1 MTDPTTSIASLVKRA
16 QAGDLDAYAHLVRRY
31 QNMAVGYARSILG
44 DFDLAEDAAQEAFI
58 QAHRDLSAL
67 RDPAKFGGWL
77 RTIVFKYCDRIIR
90 SRPAALSLDTAAD
103 HASTAASPFEAVAQN
118 QTRELI
124 RQIIQSLPENERVAT
139 VLYYIGDYSHKD
151 IAAFLD
157 VTANT
162 VKTRLFTARNRLR
175 ERMMDMVETNLTQ
188 QAPSRNDRVANAV
201 RMVTACKAGDTST
214 VKRLLAVDP
223 GLANMTSE
231 IGRFEPLH
239 YAARAGHTEIV
250 RMLLDAGADPAPFE
264 HMLRNHV
271 GSTTL
276 DIARMRGFTE
286 IVDLIE
292 RKRAG
297 DNVAGDGVRQIIASG
312 DLTRIAAMV
321 DADPATVNAV
331 DDDGNTPL
339 HRVAEKAAAST
350 ELVDKLLAAGANIDV
365 RNTLGFRP
373 VDLTLWRNHLWTNP
387 QNQRFALMRHFV
399 DRGADYNINL
409 ASAAGD
415 IDRVREL
422 LSGDSLPFREGQG
435 VGSSLANFHEPF
447 GRRPLSSAA
456 EFNHLDVVRLL
467 LDHGADPNAYESSVF
482 NSYPLIAAV
491 RHNNIDM
498 ARLLLDYGC
507 NANAFIDAGGTAL
520 SDALDRGYTEM
531 AALIEA
537 HGGKVWPQYW
547 PWKGNIEKVRE
558 MLAADPSCAQDVVSL
573 ANEDLPAEVST
584 AILDL
589 GFAAG
594 ADPKRVDA
602 WPLYRAIENPPL
614 LECYLKHGVDP
625 NTADREGKTTL
636 HGLGRFPVAEAC
648 RILIK
653 YGADID
659 ARDDVFQS
667 TPLGWAAM
675 FGNSEIA
682 KILLDAGAK
691 TNLPGDDPWSTPL
704 FWAQHRGYTQIA
716 ELLRSRG
723 AK

>member
-1 MTDPTTSIASLVKRA
+1 MTDPATSITPLVKRA
-16 QAGDLDAYAHLVRRY
+16 QAGDLDAYDQLVRRY

-58 QAHRDLSAL
+58 QAHRDLGAL
-67 RDPAKFGGWL
+67 REPAKFGGWL

-90 SRPAALSLDTAAD
+90 SRPVAMPLDTAA
-103 HASTAASPFEAVAQN
+103 HHPSTAASPFEAVAQN

-175 ERMMDMVETNLTQ
+175 ERMMDMVETNLTE

-201 RMVTACKAGDTST
+201 RMVTACKAGDAST

-231 IGRFEPLH
+231 IGRFQPLH
-239 YAARAGHTEIV
+239 YAARAGHTEVV
-250 RMLLDAGADPAPFE
+250 RLLLDAGADPAPFE
-264 HMLRNHV
+264 HMLRNHM

-292 RKRAG
+292 RKRSGGEQSA
-297 DNVAGDGVRQIIASG
+297 DDAVRQIIASG

-321 DADPATVNAV
+321 EADPATVNAV

-350 ELVDKLLAAGANIDV
+350 NLIDKLLDAGANIDA
-365 RNTLGFRP
+365 RNALGFKP

-387 QNQRFALMRHFV
+387 QNPRFALMRHFV

-415 IDRVREL
+415 IDRVHRL
-422 LSGDSLPFREGQG
+422 LSTDP
-435 VGSSLANFHEPF
+435 SLASFHEPF

-467 LDHGADPNAYESSVF
+467 LDAGADPNAHESSVF
-482 NSYPLIAAV
+482 FSYPLIAAV

-498 ARLLLDYGC
+498 GKLLLDHGC
-507 NANAFIDAGGTAL
+507 SANAYIDAGGTAL
-520 SDALDRGYTEM
+520 SDALDRNYTEL

-547 PWKGNIEKVRE
+547 PWKGNIEKVRQ
-558 MLAADPSCAQDVVSL
+558 MLAVDPSCAQDVVSL
-573 ANEDLPAEVST
+573 ANEDLSADVST

-636 HGLGRFPVAEAC
+636 HGLGRFPVAQAC
-648 RILIK
+648 RILIQ

-659 ARDDVFQS
+659 ARDDIFQS

-675 FGNSEIA
+675 FGNLEIA
-682 KILLDAGAK
+682 RILLDAGAR
-691 TNLPGDDPWSTPL
+691 TNLPGDEPWSTPL
-704 FWAQHRGYTQIA
+704 FWAQHRGHTQIA
-716 ELLRSRG
+716 ELLRARG
-723 AK
+723 AQV